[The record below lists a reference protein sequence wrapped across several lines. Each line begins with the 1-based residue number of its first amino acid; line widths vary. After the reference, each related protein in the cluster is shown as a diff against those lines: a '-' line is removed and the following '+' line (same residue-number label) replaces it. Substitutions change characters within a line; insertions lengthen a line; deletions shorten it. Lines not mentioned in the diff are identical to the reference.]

1 MKCNIIIGAVLF
13 ISFFSFELLA
23 AEKTVPSLARV
34 YLCDTDIKKDEK
46 ATISP
51 RTQDITNRI
60 KTRKISGVQNPPRKT
75 TH

>member
-23 AEKTVPSLARV
+23 AEKLVVPLARV
-34 YLCDTDIKKDEK
+34 YLSDTDVKKDEK
-46 ATISP
+46 AISP
-51 RTQDITNRI
+51 RTQAIANRV
-60 KTRKISGVQNPPRKT
+60 KTKKISGVQNPPRKT